1 MEELGKVLKEAS
13 ATQGFKFNLY
23 EMEEI
28 ISELYQLEGGAGLA
42 DRLMGWWEMLQNDPG
57 FMELGRDPTDKFGG
71 RR

>member
-1 MEELGKVLKEAS
+1 MKITKSQLKQLIKEELS
-13 ATQGFKFNLY
+13 NIT
-23 EMEEI
+23 
-28 ISELYQLEGGAGLA
+28 EGGAGLA